1 MDTPRTYDDFLKR
14 HSIAR
19 REKSL
24 EHYGVKG
31 MRWGVRRS
39 DKQLARAAQDR
50 KAKKRLA
57 AKNDVMPKKGPS
69 ASNDVM
75 PVSSDDYT
83 RAANAK
89 KTARTLGTKALSNQ
103 ELQDLNNRMNLE
115 RQYAK
120 MNQKPVPRYK
130 EAGKKFLDKYI
141 ENEVGA
147 LARGDYKGT
156 TTYKAGN
163 FVLNHKIVKK
173 KLKK

>member
-1 MDTPRTYDDFLKR
+1 MDTPKSYSDFLER
-14 HSIAR
+14 NGM
-19 REKSL
+19 
-24 EHYGVKG
+24 EHHGVKG

-75 PVSSDDYT
+75 PQGSDDYN
-83 RAANAK
+83 RALSSK
-89 KTARTLGTKALSNQ
+89 RTARREGTKALSNQ

-141 ENEVGA
+141 ENEVSA